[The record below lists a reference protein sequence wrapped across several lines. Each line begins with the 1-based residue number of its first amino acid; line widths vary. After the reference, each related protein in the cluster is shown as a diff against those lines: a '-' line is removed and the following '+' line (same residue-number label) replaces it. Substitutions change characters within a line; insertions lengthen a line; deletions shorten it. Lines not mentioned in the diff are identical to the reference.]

1 MSGSDLINKNMETII
16 GLLVVLL
23 PVIFKLIG
31 KKLEAAAAEQQKQ
44 VQSPDE
50 WAEVLRRHMEQSQD
64 PELEEL
70 LKEPTPPA
78 EIHRVQNSPK
88 TGNEQGRK
96 MAERKYVSVKP
107 SAPILQE
114 EEKKPKEKIDPKK
127 LIVYSEIMRPK
138 CND

>member
-1 MSGSDLINKNMETII
+1 METII

-31 KKLEAAAAEQQKQ
+31 NKLEAAAAEQQKQ

-70 LKEPTPPA
+70 LKEPTPSA
-78 EIHRVQNSPK
+78 EALKNQQSRKVGH
-88 TGNEQGRK
+88 EYGRK
-96 MAERKYVSVKP
+96 ITESKPLSIKP
-107 SAPILQE
+107 STPILQE

>member
-1 MSGSDLINKNMETII
+1 MNMETII

-31 KKLEAAAAEQQKQ
+31 KKLEAAAQEQQNQ
-44 VQSPDE
+44 TQSPDE
-50 WAEVLRRHMEQSQD
+50 WAEVLRRHMEMSQD
-64 PELEEL
+64 AELEQL

-78 EIHRVQNSPK
+78 EVVQAQQARKPAQAHAGKKAEKKQERVK
-88 TGNEQGRK
+88 
-96 MAERKYVSVKP
+96 A

-114 EEKKPKEKIDPKK
+114 GEKKPKEKIDPKK

-138 CND
+138 YNE

>member
-1 MSGSDLINKNMETII
+1 METII

-31 KKLEAAAAEQQKQ
+31 NKLEAAAAEQQKQ

-50 WAEVLRRHMEQSQD
+50 SQD

-70 LKEPTPPA
+70 LKEPTPSA
-78 EIHRVQNSPK
+78 EALKNQQSRKLGH
-88 TGNEQGRK
+88 EYGRK
-96 MAERKYVSVKP
+96 ITESKPLSIKP
-107 SAPILQE
+107 STPILQE
-114 EEKKPKEKIDPKK
+114 EEKKPKEKIDTKK